1 MADTKSAMRKPVFT
15 KVDQL
20 RPGTNGHNLVVKV
33 VSSNMVLQKGRP
45 DGPQVR
51 QMRIAECLV
60 GDETGTIVFTARS
73 EQVEMME
80 PNTTIIL
87 RNAKIDMFKGSMRLA
102 VDKWGRVEVTEPA
115 SFNVRED
122 NNLSLIEYE
131 LVNVVKSETRE
142 GLLTLWGKTK

>member
-122 NNLSLIEYE
+122 NNLALVEYE
-131 LVNVVKSETRE
+131 LVNVVEE
-142 GLLTLWGKTK
+142 

>member
-1 MADTKSAMRKPVFT
+1 MAETKSSMRKPVFT

-60 GDETGTIVFTARS
+60 GDETGVIVFTARN
-73 EQVEMME
+73 EQGNLLMIYLLKLLLFLSVK
-80 PNTTIIL
+80 IL
-87 RNAKIDMFKGSMRLA
+87 
-102 VDKWGRVEVTEPA
+102 V
-115 SFNVRED
+115 
-122 NNLSLIEYE
+122 
-131 LVNVVKSETRE
+131 LVP
-142 GLLTLWGKTK
+142 LTSCRWRALTVLVL